1 MASNH
6 ESSKHKAGSE
16 PLRHLATAQNEIEAE
31 FLAGVLEDN
40 GIHCLL
46 KKEGAI
52 AGILGG
58 YSLSSPFI
66 PCEIYV
72 LASKEEEA
80 KGILDSLREGDQ
92 VNGSDSPPSSEL

>member
-1 MASNH
+1 MDNKCEA
-6 ESSKHKAGSE
+6 SKHKTGSE